1 MTLARGRAGGT
12 VDYDAA
18 APHPPLETA
27 VAESTLTAADD
38 LATLRADIQ
47 AAWTGELELRDPR
60 AAAAIE
66 DTISRLDAGTLRV
79 ATPQDGAWVVHD
91 WVKMAVLLY
100 FGLHGSG
107 EIKAGDLRFFD
118 KVPAKS
124 GHKAAGVRVVPPAV
138 ARRGCFLGR
147 GVVLM
152 PSFVN
157 IGAWVGEDTMVD
169 TWATVGSC
177 AQIGARVHLA
187 GGVGIGGVLE
197 PLAARPVIIED
208 DAFIGSR
215 CVVVDGVVVG
225 EGAVLGAGTVL
236 TASIPVIDV
245 RGDRPV
251 ELRGH
256 VPPRSVVIPGTRQ
269 RRFRAGSYGAPCALI
284 VGTRDATTDTKVS
297 LNAALRDHGV
307 SA

>member
-1 MTLARGRAGGT
+1 MSPTTPLAGG
-12 VDYDAA
+12 
-18 APHPPLETA
+18 E
-27 VAESTLTAADD
+27 LTA
-38 LATLRADIQ
+38 LRASIE
-47 AAWTGELELRDPR
+47 AAWSGEQALGEPHSRE
-60 AAAAIE
+60 AVETVIE
-66 DTISRLDAGTLRV
+66 ALDRGALRV
-79 ATPQDGAWVVHD
+79 AAREGEGWVVHD
-91 WVKMAVLLY
+91 WVKKAVLLY
-100 FGLHGSG
+100 FRLHQPAVIEAG
-107 EIKAGDLRFFD
+107 ELQFFD
-118 KVPAKS
+118 KVPAKR
-124 GHKAAGVRVVPPAV
+124 HHAEAGVRVVPPGV
-138 ARRGCFLGR
+138 ARYGSFLSR

-152 PSFVN
+152 PGFVN

-245 RGDRPV
+245 RGEEPV
-251 ELRGH
+251 ELRGT
-256 VPPRSVVIPGTRQ
+256 VPPRAVVIPGMRD
-269 RRFRAGSYGAPCALI
+269 RAFPAGTYGVPCALI
-284 VGTRDATTDTKVS
+284 IGTRDAGTDTKVS
-297 LNAALRDHGV
+297 LNAALREYGV
-307 SA
+307 SG